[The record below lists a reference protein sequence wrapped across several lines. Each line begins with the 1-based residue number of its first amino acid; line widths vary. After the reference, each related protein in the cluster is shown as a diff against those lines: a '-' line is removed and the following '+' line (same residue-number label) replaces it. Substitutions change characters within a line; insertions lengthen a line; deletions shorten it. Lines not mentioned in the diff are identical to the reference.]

1 MSRKL
6 KFAMLFLALVLCTV
20 FALWYP
26 YESGTVPEW
35 KLQVVEQNGTAAV
48 GAQVNQEWINPIEDG
63 MVSADSRTADATGMG
78 VFPKRVLH
86 NRLALGTAHS
96 APSSRLF
103 VCWQDQFGDFDWD
116 GRPEHLAARLVLKK
130 GACPYG

>member
-6 KFAMLFLALVLCTV
+6 KVAMTLVGLALGVV

-35 KLQVVEQNGTAAV
+35 KLQVVDPNGKPVV
-48 GAQVNQEWINPIEDG
+48 GAKVNQEWINPIEDG
-63 MVSADSRTADATGMG
+63 MVRADSRTTDASG
-78 VFPKRVLH
+78 VVLFPKRILH
-86 NRLALGTAHS
+86 NRLALGTGHS

-103 VCWQDQFGDFDWD
+103 VCWQDNFGDANWD
-116 GRPEHLAARLVLKK
+116 GNPSHLYAKLVLKK

>member
-1 MSRKL
+1 MTRKL
-6 KFAMLFLALVLCTV
+6 KVAILLAGLVLVVV

-35 KLQVVEQNGTAAV
+35 KLQVVDLSGNPVA
-48 GAQVNQEWINPIEDG
+48 GAQANQEWINPIEDG
-63 MVSADSRTADATGMG
+63 MVSADSRTTDASG
-78 VFPKRVLH
+78 VVLFPKRVLH
-86 NRLALGTAHS
+86 NRLALGTRHS

-103 VCWQDQFGDFDWD
+103 VCWQDEFGAVDWD
-116 GRPEHLAARLVLKK
+116 GKPSHLSAKLELRK